1 MSASDRHEQLLA
13 EMHQAMDEASRI
25 VLSGGGRDEVFEAGC
40 LVGVTVG
47 IGLALA
53 NCIKERA
60 LCDAAEWAQAG
71 HGTEYRRH
79 LARAQAFEE
88 IADALRKW
96 SDRYRSE
103 SDVPAPD
110 VEDHEN
116 TR

>member
-53 NCIKERA
+53 NCIKGAGVVRCSRMGTSRA
-60 LCDAAEWAQAG
+60 WDG
-71 HGTEYRRH
+71 
-79 LARAQAFEE
+79 
-88 IADALRKW
+88 I
-96 SDRYRSE
+96 
-103 SDVPAPD
+103 PAPPRQSPGVRGNRRRAAQ
-110 VEDHEN
+110 VE
-116 TR
+116 RSLSLRVRCSRARCGRP